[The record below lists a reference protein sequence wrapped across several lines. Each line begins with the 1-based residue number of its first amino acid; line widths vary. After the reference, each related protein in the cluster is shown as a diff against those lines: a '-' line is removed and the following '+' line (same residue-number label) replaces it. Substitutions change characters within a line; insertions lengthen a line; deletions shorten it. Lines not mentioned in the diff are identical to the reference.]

1 MLGLENNGVIF
12 IVLTVVLFMF
22 LGIAILVL
30 VDHKARLPGA
40 FNHEPFSIKGL
51 HRREHPFISFLTM
64 IILFAIIASLIF
76 ELTVTLGEKFGMF
89 VEKEA
94 PKLIQELKVQ
104 RVTEAKR
111 HFHNEP
117 VEDLINLGQ
126 KAVCLSCHGD
136 YPHSKEPMIRTLMNM
151 HTQFI
156 GCMTCH
162 NDAKKIDQESLSFA
176 WLNFSGIE
184 VTGQP
189 YGIDVDPNTGYLQ
202 ETDDYYSKIVAY
214 SETESGKQLLEIP
227 ETDPKAQEYLTIRDQ
242 LSDTD
247 QEAVKKLFH
256 KLASPK
262 GRECSL
268 CHTQEKDSYLPFRA
282 LGFSEQRI
290 DDITNLNI
298 IGIVEKY
305 KKFYL
310 PNLFKEETSSLTT
323 EEK

>member
-1 MLGLENNGVIF
+1 MLGFENNATIF
-12 IVLTVVLFMF
+12 IVLTVVLFLF

-30 VDHKARLPGA
+30 VDHKARLPGEIHP
-40 FNHEPFSIKGL
+40 NPFSIKGL
-51 HRREHPFISFLTM
+51 RRRDHPFISFLTT

-76 ELTVTLGEKFGMF
+76 ELTVTVGAKLGIF
-89 VEKEA
+89 VEEEA
-94 PKLIQELKVQ
+94 PKLMQELKAQ
-104 RVTEAKR
+104 RVTERNR

-126 KAVCLSCHGD
+126 KTVCVSCHGD
-136 YPHSKEPMIRTLMNM
+136 FPHSKEPMIRTLMNM

-162 NDAKKIDQESLSFA
+162 NDSEKIEQESLSFS
-176 WLNFSGIE
+176 WLNFSSIE

-189 YGIDVDPNTGYLQ
+189 YGIDVDANTGYLL

-214 SETESGKQLLEIP
+214 SNTENGKQLLEIP
-227 ETDPKAQEYLTIRDQ
+227 ASDPKAQEFLAIKDQ
-242 LSDTD
+242 LSDAD
-247 QEAVKKLFH
+247 QEAVKNLFH
-256 KLASPK
+256 KSASPQ

-268 CHTQEKDSYLPFRA
+268 CHTEEKDSYLPYRE

-290 DDITNLNI
+290 SDLTNLNI

-310 PNLFKEETSSLTT
+310 PNLFKEQTSSLD
-323 EEK
+323 EEN